1 MVWGWVLLGVAI
13 GGGAMVVLGRGY
25 YQRTLQRA
33 ASLEAQARQSERLA
47 FVGALAS
54 GLAHEVRNPLSTL
67 RLNLQLLAEDL
78 ENPGS
83 VPAPRMRSRVQV
95 LRREVER
102 LNDVLNDYLR
112 FTRQRQLE
120 REPANLNDVLDELL
134 EFVRPEG
141 LRRNVEIRHQFA
153 PDVPR
158 AALDVNLL
166 KQALLNL
173 IVNSF
178 EAMPEGGELIVQT
191 ETDGATVTVRLTDTG
206 CGIPPDE
213 VDKVFRVYYST
224 KQTGTGLG
232 LPTARRIV
240 QEHGGALHLSS
251 QPNRGTQVAI
261 TLPVEPEA
269 DDEQGPPIGLT
280 D

>member
-1 MVWGWVLLGVAI
+1 MVLLA
-13 GGGAMVVLGRGY
+13 RWY
-25 YQRTLQRA
+25 HQRTLQRA
-33 ASLEAQARQSERLA
+33 ADLETRARESERLA

-54 GLAHEVRNPLSTL
+54 GLAHEVKNPLSTL

-78 ENPGS
+78 ENPEG
-83 VPAPRMRSRVQV
+83 VPAPRMRGRVQA

-112 FTRQRQLE
+112 FARQRQLQ

-134 EFVRPEG
+134 EFVRPEA
-141 LRRNVEIRHQFA
+141 LRRKVDIRYQFA
-153 PDVPR
+153 PDVPVTL
-158 AALDVNLL
+158 LDVNLL

-191 ETDGATVTVRLTDTG
+191 ETDGATVTAKITDTG
-206 CGIPPDE
+206 CGIPPGE

-232 LPTARRIV
+232 LPTARRIL
-240 QEHGGALHLSS
+240 QEHGGALHLTS
-251 QPNRGTQVAI
+251 QPKHGSQVTI
-261 TLPVEPEA
+261 VLPVEEA
-269 DDEQGPPIGLT
+269 AKDSPGAPADSA
-280 D
+280 

>member
-1 MVWGWVLLGVAI
+1 
-13 GGGAMVVLGRGY
+13 
-25 YQRTLQRA
+25 LQRA
-33 ASLEAQARQSERLA
+33 ASLEGQARQSERLA

-78 ENPGS
+78 ENPDS

-112 FTRQRQLE
+112 FARQRQLE

-269 DDEQGPPIGLT
+269 DDEQGPPIALT